1 MLLGKI
7 DKSGIFLAI
16 SESQPLCY
24 RIHDYLKQAIIKN
37 EIKPRNR
44 IRVMK
49 I

>member
-7 DKSGIFLAI
+7 DKSGISLTIF
-16 SESQPLCY
+16 ESQPLSY
-24 RIHDYLKQAIIKN
+24 RIHDYLTQAIIKN